1 MIKGKA
7 KMKYK
12 IDKVILNSANG
23 WKNFNDLR
31 NDDKVVN
38 AMKETANTIGEI
50 ETSYKAATRAHV
62 ITKVSKEKYD
72 ELMAKGVLIKRDE
85 E

>member
-1 MIKGKA
+1 MIKGKN

-12 IDKVILNSANG
+12 IDKVELNSENG
-23 WKNFNDLR
+23 WKNFNNLR
-31 NDDKVVN
+31 NDEKVVK
-38 AMKETANTIGEI
+38 ALTETANSIGNV
-50 ETSYKAATRAHV
+50 ETSYKATTRAHV
-62 ITKVSKEKYD
+62 IAKVSKEKYD

>member
-1 MIKGKA
+1 MIKGKN

-12 IDKVILNSANG
+12 IDKVELNSENG
-23 WKNFNDLR
+23 WKNFNNLR
-31 NDDKVVN
+31 NDEKVVK
-38 AMKETANTIGEI
+38 AMTETANSIGNV
-50 ETSYKAATRAHV
+50 ETSYKATTRAHV
-62 ITKVSKEKYD
+62 IAKVSKEKYD

>member
-1 MIKGKA
+1 MIKGKN

-12 IDKVILNSANG
+12 IDKVELNSENG
-23 WKNFNDLR
+23 WKNFNNLR
-31 NDDKVVN
+31 NDEKVVK
-38 AMKETANTIGEI
+38 ALTETANSIGNV
-50 ETSYKAATRAHV
+50 ETSYKATTRAHV
-62 ITKVSKEKYD
+62 IAKVSKEKFD